1 MIHVSVRRPARLTA
15 LFLVAA
21 LPSFA
26 ANTGKQTPPI
36 QLGTSGGS
44 ASDISAQY
52 CCVGTL
58 GSLVTRDGVQ
68 YILSNNHVL
77 ARSGSAVTGESI
89 IQPGLADNNCSAANT
104 NAVATYPGNI
114 VPLGS
119 NVDTALGKVISGQV
133 TSSGS
138 ILGVG
143 IPCSTTSNPTS
154 GLKVTKSGRTTGT
167 TTGTVQA
174 INVSVTIQYETQCG
188 AGSTFNET
196 YTNQVSITPGTF
208 SAGGDSGS
216 LILTNTNTSSRHPV
230 ALLFAGSSSVTIAN
244 PISAV
249 VAAYQK
255 GGHSFGF
262 VGKSCSSFAAEDL
275 LVGPSPADIER
286 ARSIK
291 ELHESELFAQKGV
304 MGVGVGRVTD
314 LDSETEAAIV
324 VYVKSDGKSLPRGLQ
339 LPKEL
344 EGVKVRVIP
353 SDPFVGGRS
362 PAAASA
368 LSMPRSTASI
378 R

>member
-1 MIHVSVRRPARLTA
+1 MAHLVSNRSVRVSA
-15 LFLVAA
+15 LLLLAA
-21 LPSFA
+21 AVPSFA

-44 ASDISAQY
+44 ANDISTQF

-77 ARSGSAVTGESI
+77 ARSGSAVSGEHI

-104 NAVATYPGNI
+104 NFVATFPGNI
-114 VPLGS
+114 VPLGH
-119 NVDTALGKVISGQV
+119 NVDTALGRVNAGQV
-133 TSSGS
+133 NTSGS

-143 IPCSTTSNPTS
+143 IPCSSTATPSV
-154 GLKVTKSGRTTGT
+154 GLKVTKAGRTTGT

-174 INVSVTIQYETQCG
+174 TNVSATIQYETQCG

-208 SAGGDSGS
+208 SSGGDSGS
-216 LILTNTNTSSRHPV
+216 LILTNTNTSNRHPV
-230 ALLFAGSSSVTIAN
+230 ALLFAGSTSVTIGN

-249 VAAYQK
+249 VAAYQS

-262 VGKSCSSFAAEDL
+262 VGKTCTSLIANELLTGPSAAEID
-275 LVGPSPADIER
+275 R
-286 ARSIK
+286 TRSIK
-291 ELHESELFAQKGV
+291 EAHESELFSQNGV
-304 MGVGVGRVTD
+304 IGVGVGKVTD
-314 LDSETEAAIV
+314 NDDETETAVI
-324 VYVKSDGKSLPRGLQ
+324 VYVKSNGKSLPNGLQ

-353 SDPFVGGRS
+353 TDPFVAR
-362 PAAASA
+362 
-368 LSMPRSTASI
+368 
-378 R
+378 

>member
-44 ASDISAQY
+44 ASDISTQF

-104 NAVATYPGNI
+104 NAVATYPGNF

-119 NVDTALGKVISGQV
+119 NVDTALGRVISGQV
-133 TSSGS
+133 NSSGT

-143 IPCSTTSNPTS
+143 IPCTTTSNPTA
-154 GLKVTKSGRTTGT
+154 GLKVIKSGRTTGT

-208 SAGGDSGS
+208 SSGGDSGS
-216 LILTNTNTSSRHPV
+216 LILTNTNTSNRHPV
-230 ALLFAGSSSVTIAN
+230 ALLFAGSTSLTIGN

-249 VAAYQK
+249 VAAYK
-255 GGHSFGF
+255 AGGHTFNF
-262 VGKSCSSFAAEDL
+262 VGKTCTAFAADEL
-275 LVGPSPADIER
+275 LVGPSLSDIER
-286 ARSIK
+286 ARSIQ
-291 ELHESELFAQKGV
+291 ESHESELFAQKGV
-304 MGVGVGRVTD
+304 MGVGIGRATD
-314 LDSETEAAIV
+314 LDGETEPAIV
-324 VYVKSDGKSLPRGLQ
+324 VYVKSDGKSLPRGLK

-344 EGVKVRVIP
+344 DGLKVRVIP
-353 SDPFVGGRS
+353 SDPIVAR
-362 PAAASA
+362 
-368 LSMPRSTASI
+368 
-378 R
+378 